1 MFYNKINNSKIKI
14 YRVILNCFLVLVYM
28 SSYSGCTTTGL
39 YSVPPGDLKTGSTA
53 EIKKI
58 ELKNGTV
65 IDCAGKLIR
74 IEREADSSL
83 VYVIL
88 TDEPVKTTS
97 GGDQKAVKSGNVRI
111 PEKDI
116 RALTLENTGSNSTTT
131 GLAVG
136 GFLVILA
143 LIIALIAVG
152 NSMNFGVGH

>member
-74 IEREADSSL
+74 IEREPDSSL

-88 TDEPVKTTS
+88 TDEPVNTKS

-116 RALTLENTGSNSTTT
+116 RALTMENMGSNSTTT

-152 NSMNFGVGH
+152 NSMSQPWGN

>member
-1 MFYNKINNSKIKI
+1 MFYNKINNPKKKI
-14 YRVILNCFLVLVYM
+14 YRVILNCFLILAYLI
-28 SSYSGCTTTGL
+28 SYSSCETTSL
-39 YSVPPGDLKTGSTA
+39 YDISPGDLKTGSTA

-58 ELKNGTV
+58 ELKNGTEL
-65 IDCAGKLIR
+65 DCAGKLVS
-74 IEREADSSL
+74 IEREPDSSL

-88 TDEPVKTTS
+88 SDEPVKTKS
-97 GGDQKAVKSGNVRI
+97 GGDQKTVNWSKVRI

-116 RALTLENTGSNSTTT
+116 RALTLENTGSNSTST

-152 NSMNFGVGH
+152 NSMSQPWGN

>member
-39 YSVPPGDLKTGSTA
+39 YNVPPGDLKTGSTA

-65 IDCAGKLIR
+65 IDCAGKLVS
-74 IEREADSSL
+74 IERETDSSL

-116 RALTLENTGSNSTTT
+116 RALTLEKSESDPTMTGVAAGS
-131 GLAVG
+131 GIL
-136 GFLVILA
+136 ILA
-143 LIIALIAVG
+143 AIIALIAVG
-152 NSMNFGVGH
+152 NSMSQPWGN